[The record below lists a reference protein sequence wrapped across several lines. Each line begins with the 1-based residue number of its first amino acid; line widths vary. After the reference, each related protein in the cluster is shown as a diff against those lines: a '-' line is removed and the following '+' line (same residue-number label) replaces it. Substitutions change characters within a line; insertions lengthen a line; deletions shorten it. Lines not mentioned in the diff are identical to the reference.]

1 MRKELKFASELLA
14 YKTSESVL
22 KSPLH
27 VFASDQDDSAPF
39 SSMICWQKYTKN
51 RFALSCFLGNHF
63 FVRDSN
69 NIARIVKKI
78 TNKAEG

>member
-1 MRKELKFASELLA
+1 
-14 YKTSESVL
+14 
-22 KSPLH
+22 
-27 VFASDQDDSAPF
+27 
-39 SSMICWQKYTKN
+39 MICWQKYTKN